1 MMIRSSLAPTAVG
14 VARRAA
20 AYWLSP
26 WRHGQSPRR
35 DLRNSAAG
43 IGAMLCTMVLS
54 LPAAAEL
61 GGQRYSYSF
70 NDGAGVSGMA
80 THRLYSSR
88 HGAFYPY
95 NGTLVSQFFVQ
106 RDYGAG
112 ALHYGGLTAE
122 DEHHYYG
129 GLSMGPATLA
139 VFQGEAESFSKAP
152 NALYP
157 DLNQY
162 FFHGGSRADFEL
174 QGVAG
179 NVALGSG
186 FHTRFAA
193 TNVSASGVQDRNGY
207 YLGVASRRVE
217 AGVFQIERGSEQV
230 GRGLDLSF
238 RAGRLDIGYQEIQS
252 DYDAS
257 VRRLAFEWSAPRQQ
271 SFSVALEQARN
282 DLFSRDDEQR
292 VMFRFRKRFGG
303 GPAFR
308 AAEDNGGG
316 AEEEERGF
324 NKTLG
329 IGLGVGIAAVALS
342 SGDSGKDGAQR
353 FAVRHN
359 AARDVLNDINPVSVR
374 QNREHGGWIYRN
386 ADNTFGYTDPVA
398 GTVASVNLG
407 NPVSSV
413 PNGTRASASYHTH
426 GGPDP
431 RYDNENFSPQDLL
444 GDRIVGVDGY
454 LGTPAGF
461 MKFHNHRTGDIKVLG
476 RINN

>member
-1 MMIRSSLAPTAVG
+1 MTIRDRLGPSVVDAD
-14 VARRAA
+14 RRAA
-20 AYWLSP
+20 ASCLPSRRISRSL
-26 WRHGQSPRR
+26 WRDIRKSVAGACAVSGTLLLAVPSSA
-35 DLRNSAAG
+35 DLTA
-43 IGAMLCTMVLS
+43 
-54 LPAAAEL
+54 
-61 GGQRYSYSF
+61 QQYSYSF
-70 NDGAGVSGMA
+70 NDGTGLSG
-80 THRLYSSR
+80 TSIHQLYNSR

-95 NGTLVSQFFVQ
+95 NGTPVSQFFVQ

-122 DEHHYYG
+122 DERHYYG
-129 GLSMGPATLA
+129 GVSMGPATLA

-152 NALYP
+152 NTLYP

-179 NVALGSG
+179 NVALGG
-186 FHTRFAA
+186 GYQTRFAA
-193 TNVSASGVQDRNGY
+193 SNVSASGVQDRNGY
-207 YLGVASRRVE
+207 YLGVASRRLE
-217 AGVFQIERGSEQV
+217 AGVFRIERGSEKV

-238 RAGRLDIGYQEIQS
+238 NAGRLDIGYQEIQS

-257 VRRLAFEWSAPRQQ
+257 VRRLAFEWSAPRQT
-271 SFSVALEQARN
+271 SFSVELEQARN

-292 VMFRFRKRFGG
+292 IMFRFRKRFGG
-303 GPAFR
+303 GPAFS
-308 AAEDNGGG
+308 AAEDNGDDGKG
-316 AEEEERGF
+316 EDRGF
-324 NKTLG
+324 NTALG
-329 IGLGVGIAAVALS
+329 IGLGVGVAAVALS
-342 SGDSGKDGAQR
+342 SGDSGKDGAPR
-353 FAVRHN
+353 FSVRHN
-359 AARDVLNDINPVSVR
+359 AARDVLNEINPLSVR

-386 ADNTFGYTDPVA
+386 ADNTFGYTAPVA
-398 GTVASVNLG
+398 GTVSSVNLG
-407 NPVSSV
+407 DPVSSV

-461 MKFHNHRTGDIKVLG
+461 MKLHNHRTGDVKVLG

>member
-1 MMIRSSLAPTAVG
+1 MIIRDSLGPSAVG
-14 VARRAA
+14 AGRHAA
-20 AYWLSP
+20 VCCLP
-26 WRHGQSPRR
+26 PRR
-35 DLRNSAAG
+35 LSQSWRGAIRNSAAG
-43 IGAMLCTMVLS
+43 ICAVLCTLFFS
-54 LPAAAEL
+54 LPALADL
-61 GGQRYSYSF
+61 GGQQYSYSF
-70 NDGAGVSGMA
+70 NDGAGVSG
-80 THRLYSSR
+80 TVTQQLYSSR

-95 NGTLVSQFFVQ
+95 NGTPVSQFSVQ
-106 RDYGAG
+106 REYGGG

-122 DEHHYYG
+122 DERHYYG
-129 GLSMGPATLA
+129 GVSMGPATLA
-139 VFQGEAESFSKAP
+139 VFQAEAESFSKAP

-179 NVALGSG
+179 NVALGGG
-186 FHTRFAA
+186 FDTRFAVA
-193 TNVSASGVQDRNGY
+193 NVSASGVQDRNGY
-207 YLGVASRRVE
+207 YLGVASRRME
-217 AGVFQIERGSEQV
+217 AGVFQIERGTEKV
-230 GRGLDLSF
+230 GQGLDLSF
-238 RAGRLDIGYQEIQS
+238 NAGQLAIGYQQIQS
-252 DYDAS
+252 DYDAG
-257 VRRLAFEWSAPRQQ
+257 VRRLAFEWSAPRQR
-271 SFSVALEQARN
+271 SFSVELEQARN
-282 DLFSRDDEQR
+282 DLFTRDDEQR
-292 VMFRFRKRFGG
+292 IMFRFRKRFGG
-303 GPAFR
+303 GPAFS
-308 AAEDNGGG
+308 AAEDNGGS
-316 AEEEERGF
+316 EEEQGF
-324 NKTLG
+324 NKALG
-329 IGLGVGIAAVALS
+329 IGLGVGVAAVALS
-342 SGDSGKDGAQR
+342 SGDSDKDGARR
-353 FAVRHN
+353 FSVRHN
-359 AARDVLNDINPVSVR
+359 AAREVLNDINPVSVR
-374 QNREHGGWIYRN
+374 QNREHGGWVYRN